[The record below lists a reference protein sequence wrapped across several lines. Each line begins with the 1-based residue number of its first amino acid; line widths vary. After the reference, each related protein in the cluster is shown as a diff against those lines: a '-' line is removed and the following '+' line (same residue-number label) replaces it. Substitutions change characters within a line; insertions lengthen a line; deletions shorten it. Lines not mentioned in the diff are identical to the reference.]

1 MLMALRVKAEDLRH
15 KIITKMAATVS
26 MTPPTMADN
35 IATKSKLSVKVHSSE
50 LSDSALKIAGLP

>member
-1 MLMALRVKAEDLRH
+1 MAFRVKAEDLRH

-26 MTPPTMADN
+26 ITPPTMADN
-35 IATKSKLSVKVHSSE
+35 IATKSRLSVKVNSE